1 MKKFI
6 YIAAAAVAVAAC
18 AKTEVQ
24 DLASVYSEVQ
34 TPVYFQTAPV
44 TKDDAGAT
52 TKTWSN
58 FAQTNVFESAAWYL
72 EKGKAWATDFAA
84 GVNYIPASTV
94 SYMTYSSSTQTTP
107 TSVWRTVQPY
117 YWPKNGGTLTF
128 FSWSLNKSDLNFG
141 QGSSAT
147 VEITPEKGVVLT
159 DFNVNVDKGIDFLV
173 ADPAYNK
180 TKNEHLYYTDGVP
193 TLFRHK
199 LSSMKITAATEEDY
213 PGKTITI
220 KKITITNVDGE
231 ADYQEG
237 ENDPTKG
244 WTVIDRWTT
253 DPNSNYDEDLYDGG
267 TSGTKV
273 PTSPST
279 VTFGGE
285 QTIFIPQDFTGD
297 EMIEITYEI
306 VDEFSGVKEEI
317 TVKIPLKEALQTSQG
332 SEDGEFEPGKE
343 YTINLKFTLD
353 LVFWDPAVNDWEVEN
368 KGVTVQ
374 G

>member
-1 MKKFI
+1 MRKFI

-24 DLASVYSEVQ
+24 DFASVTGEVQ
-34 TPVYFQTAPV
+34 TPVFFQTAPV
-44 TKDDAGAT
+44 TKDGGST
-52 TKTWSN
+52 TTWSN
-58 FAQTNVFESAAWYL
+58 FANTNVFESAAWYL
-72 EKGKAWATDFAA
+72 EKSKAWEADFAE
-84 GVNYIPASTV
+84 GINYIPVSTV
-94 SYMTYSSSTQTTP
+94 SYMLQNSSTNTR
-107 TSVWRTVQPY
+107 VWRTVHPY

-128 FSWSLNKSDLNFG
+128 FSWSLNKSDLNFN
-141 QGSSAT
+141 QGSSAK
-147 VEITPEKGVVLT
+147 VEITPDKGVVLT
-159 DFNVNVDKGIDFLV
+159 DFNVTVDKGIDFLV
-173 ADPAYNK
+173 ADPAYDK

-199 LSSMKITAATEEDY
+199 LSSMKITAATEEEY

-237 ENDPTKG
+237 EKDPNSGK

-253 DPNSNYDEDLYDGG
+253 DPNSGYDEELYDGG
-267 TSGTKV
+267 TTGTKV

-306 VDEFSGVKEEI
+306 VDEVSGVTEQI
-317 TVKIPLKEALQTSQG
+317 TVKIPLKEALQTAQG
-332 SEDGEFEPGKE
+332 QEDGEFEPGKE

-353 LVFWDPAVNDWEVEN
+353 LVFWDPAVNNWEVED
-368 KGVTVQ
+368 KPVFVEG
-374 G
+374 